1 MGFTSAEEWF
11 ITAPPRFIS
20 EPAFAAKEEYTD
32 LRPFLIASMRQLK
45 QPAPLR
51 ILRYLNP
58 ILFCLLASPL
68 SALCQDSS
76 SEGTVLRGDRVEI
89 SVTVRDS
96 SGEPIS
102 APASVKLYRDG
113 IPVDQKAASHGR
125 AFFIP
130 RTLGNFSVI
139 VEATGYKA
147 AQKDLTL
154 NVAVKAEVDVYLQS
168 ASNDAVGVP
177 GKPLLAPKAKEAF
190 DKGLQA
196 INANKLDEAD
206 KYVSEA
212 MRLAPGHPDVL
223 FVQGVLFLRR
233 RNWTEAQAA
242 LEKATQLDSGNP
254 RAFAALGMAFANQ
267 AKYEEAIPP
276 LEKSLQLEPHGWET
290 QWTLAKAYYHHQQ
303 YEQALKASQQAL
315 AESNGKA
322 PEIELLV
329 AQSLT
334 AVGQY
339 EDSAKTLREFLK
351 NHGDRPEAATA
362 RRWLENLTSSG
373 KIRRE

>member
-1 MGFTSAEEWF
+1 
-11 ITAPPRFIS
+11 
-20 EPAFAAKEEYTD
+20 
-32 LRPFLIASMRQLK
+32 MRQSK
-45 QPAPLR
+45 QHALLR
-51 ILRYLNP
+51 ILHYLKP
-58 ILFCLLASPL
+58 ILFCLLVSPL
-68 SALCQDSS
+68 STFCQDSG
-76 SEGTVLRGDRVEI
+76 SEDTMRRGDRAEL

-102 APASVKLYRDG
+102 APATVKLYHDG
-113 IPVDQKAASHGR
+113 ILVDQKATSHGR
-125 AFFIP
+125 AFFVP
-130 RTLGNFSVI
+130 RTLGDFGLI
-139 VEATGYKA
+139 AEATGYKA
-147 AQKDLTL
+147 GQKDLTL
-154 NVAVKAEVDVYLQS
+154 NAAVKTEVDVYLQ
-168 ASNDAVGVP
+168 ASGNDTVGVP

-196 INANKLDEAD
+196 INANKLAD
-206 KYVSEA
+206 AEKYVGEA

-223 FVQGVLFLRR
+223 FVQGVLYLRR
-233 RNWTEAQAA
+233 HNWAEAQSA
-242 LEKATQLDSGNP
+242 LEKATQLDPGNP
-254 RAFAALGMAFANQ
+254 RAFAALGMAFTNQ
-267 AKYEEAIPP
+267 GKYEEAIPP
-276 LEKSLQLEPHGWET
+276 LEKSLQLEPGGWET

-303 YEQALKASQQAL
+303 YGEALKASQQAL

-351 NHGDRPEAATA
+351 DHGDRPEAATA
-362 RRWLENLTSSG
+362 RRWLEGLTKNG